1 MMIRY
6 SRLLALLL
14 HYCTHDSMLLVTFF
28 LLMIVTS
35 ALFYCSDGLAGE
47 GGVGLQ
53 NTRMEWEDSGLR
65 KNEL

>member
-1 MMIRY
+1 
-6 SRLLALLL
+6 
-14 HYCTHDSMLLVTFF
+14 
-28 LLMIVTS
+28 MIVTS